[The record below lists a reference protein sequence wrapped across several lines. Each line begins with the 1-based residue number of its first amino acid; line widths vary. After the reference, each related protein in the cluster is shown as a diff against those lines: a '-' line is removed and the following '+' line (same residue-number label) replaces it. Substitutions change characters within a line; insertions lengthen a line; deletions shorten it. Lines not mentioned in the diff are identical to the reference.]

1 MIEKSATAITA
12 RRALVDRID
21 HYTAPEDLA
30 DAVITEI
37 LEAGGLLDLRGVAR
51 LRGGVDLQ
59 LHGIQVSGSNI
70 EEAALFWIEEVRR
83 HRV

>member
-30 DAVITEI
+30 DAVIDHSHCSQSD
-37 LEAGGLLDLRGVAR
+37 EADRFPKV
-51 LRGGVDLQ
+51 RGGFF
-59 LHGIQVSGSNI
+59 S
-70 EEAALFWIEEVRR
+70 
-83 HRV
+83 